1 MKCIYCHGQ
10 TYPYKHSII
19 KHTAKCPG
27 CNVVYKEIHN
37 EIYSISIPLIEKDF
51 TYNLSINIPHQ
62 YINFYRNGEL
72 IQTFPNLLWVFPT
85 NIKFWI
91 DKFNNLLAFI

>member
-1 MKCIYCHGQ
+1 MNCIYCHNQ
-10 TYPYKHSII
+10 TNSYKNLKYTWICS
-19 KHTAKCPG
+19 P
-27 CNVVYKEIHN
+27 CNVIYKKIHN
-37 EIYSISIPLIEKDF
+37 EIYSVSIPLIEKDF

-72 IQTFPNLLWVFPT
+72 IQTFPGFLWVFPA